1 MGLFDKVFG
10 GNQPPKMTTQEAFVG
25 VIMSAVAADG
35 TISQEEALSIITV
48 LNRMK
53 LYQGMNQKDL
63 KGMLDRT
70 VTTLKNQGP
79 GTIIAAAKETLPA
92 DMRDTAFAVAADL
105 VLADGVVAETEKKFL
120 EDMQKA
126 MGVADDVALK
136 ITEVLVIKNRG

>member
-10 GNQPPKMTTQEAFVG
+10 GNQPPKMTPQEAFIG

-35 TISQEEALSIITV
+35 VITQEEAQGVVTI

-53 LYQGMNQKDL
+53 LYQGVNQKEL
-63 KGMLDRT
+63 NGMLERT
-70 VTTLKNQGP
+70 VNTLKSQGP
-79 GTIIAAAKETLPA
+79 SPLITAAKETLPA

-105 VLADGVVAETEKKFL
+105 VLADGVVADTEKKFL
-120 EDMQKA
+120 EDLQKA
-126 MGVADDVALK
+126 MGVPDDVALK

>member
-10 GNQPPKMTTQEAFVG
+10 GNQPPKMTPQEAFVG

-35 TISQEEALSIITV
+35 TISQEEALSVMTV
-48 LNRMK
+48 LSRMK
-53 LYQGMNQKDL
+53 LYQGTNQNQMKS
-63 KGMLDRT
+63 MLDRT
-70 VTTLKNQGP
+70 VNTLKSQGP
-79 GTIIAAAKETLPA
+79 APLIAAAKETLPA

-105 VLADGVVAETEKKFL
+105 VLADGVVADTEKKFL